1 MRLKVLLML
10 AAVPL
15 SLGGPVPNGAALA
28 QPTNDLAKAEAEA
41 EAVDDASAQNQ
52 AKAPPVVPTTSPAVT
67 GGYSS
72 LKPAQPSSGD
82 DTQPRRRLVTVFGT
96 EPCPKPSSADEVVVC
111 ARLPDSEVYRIPQQ
125 LRQAQNQPS
134 PFVTNRNLLMSGSA
148 DGFTGASAV
157 GSCSTIGPGA
167 QSGCNQKD
175 IDAWAADR
183 TSRMGYTEP
192 VPPQ

>member
-1 MRLKVLLML
+1 MRLKVLLMM

-15 SLGGPVPNGAALA
+15 ALHNGIAA
-28 QPTNDLAKAEAEA
+28 QPTNSLAEAEA
-41 EAVDDASAQNQ
+41 EAQ
-52 AKAPPVVPTTSPAVT
+52 AADEKEVKQAYPVTAPAAPA

-72 LKPAQPSSGD
+72 LKPAPD
-82 DTQPRRRLVTVFGT
+82 PNADTSQPRRRLVTVFGT
-96 EPCPKPSSADEVVVC
+96 EPCPKPTSNDEVVVC

-125 LRQAQNQPS
+125 LRQAQVQIS
-134 PFVTNRNLLMSGSA
+134 PFQANRNLLMAGS
-148 DGFTGASAV
+148 DNGLTGAGAV

-183 TSRMGYTEP
+183 SSRMGYSEP